1 MGSAEAGALFLLRI
15 TELPGR
21 GRGLLGLLVAAQPA
35 CAACQPSSS
44 QPANNVCAHRGV
56 QGVTETPA
64 PLMRPG
70 RSGAAPLSWPA
81 RISSCPPP
89 SLIEF
94 SPLQLILM
102 DFLVPPQ
109 GPVLSN

>member
-1 MGSAEAGALFLLRI
+1 MEG
-15 TELPGR
+15 PG
-21 GRGLLGLLVAAQPA
+21 LVPGPVGAAQPA
-35 CAACQPSSS
+35 PAACQPGSS
-44 QPANNVCAHRGV
+44 QPAKNVWANRGV

-70 RSGAAPLSWPA
+70 RPGAAPLSWPA
-81 RISSCPPP
+81 RISSCLSP

-109 GPVLSN
+109 GPILPN

>member
-1 MGSAEAGALFLLRI
+1 MERLGCCWGRSARHSRLALPASPAPRNLQITSAQTEGFKGLRRR
-15 TELPGR
+15 LP
-21 GRGLLGLLVAAQPA
+21 
-35 CAACQPSSS
+35 
-44 QPANNVCAHRGV
+44 
-56 QGVTETPA
+56 

-70 RSGAAPLSWPA
+70 RPGAAPLSWPA
-81 RISSCPPP
+81 QISSCLSP

-109 GPVLSN
+109 GPVLPN